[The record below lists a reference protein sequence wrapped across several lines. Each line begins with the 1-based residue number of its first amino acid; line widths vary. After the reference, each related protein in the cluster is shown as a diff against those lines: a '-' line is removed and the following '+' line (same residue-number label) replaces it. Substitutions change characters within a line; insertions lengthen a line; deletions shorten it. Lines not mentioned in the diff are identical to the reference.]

1 MLKYDHGAWRDA
13 VGVELR
19 GDYLAHLLGG
29 RGHLRL
35 RNEYICIYIYIY
47 IHTYIYIYILYKDYD
62 GRYMCWDIIL
72 DIGINKDIAKHEL
85 ND

>member
-35 RNEYICIYIYIY
+35 RNEYIYIYIY
-47 IHTYIYIYILYKDYD
+47 TYTYIYIYIYCIKIMMEDTCVGISY
-62 GRYMCWDIIL
+62 WIL
-72 DIGINKDIAKHEL
+72 ALIKI
-85 ND
+85 